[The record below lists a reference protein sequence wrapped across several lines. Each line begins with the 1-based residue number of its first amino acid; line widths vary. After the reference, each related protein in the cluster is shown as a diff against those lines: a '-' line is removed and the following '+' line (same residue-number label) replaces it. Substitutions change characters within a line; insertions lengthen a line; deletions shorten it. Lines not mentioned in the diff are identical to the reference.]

1 MADISKIK
9 LPNGSEYDLKDTVAR
24 ATGKVSGVKGS
35 AENAYR
41 TGDVNLTPANLGLGT
56 AALLDSTV
64 SVESNS
70 TQLPTSGAV
79 SDRITNH
86 IIISE
91 TQPITQISGDM
102 WFVLQ
107 QYTVDSEYT
116 QIAND
121 YGGNTAYINSEIES
135 EGQ

>member
-35 AENAYR
+35 AENTYR

-64 SVESNS
+64 SVVSNS
-70 TQLPTSGAV
+70 T
-79 SDRITNH
+79 
-86 IIISE
+86 
-91 TQPITQISGDM
+91 
-102 WFVLQ
+102 
-107 QYTVDSEYT
+107 
-116 QIAND
+116 
-121 YGGNTAYINSEIES
+121 
-135 EGQ
+135 

>member
-86 IIISE
+86 IVISKTQPVNQEAGDIWVIISE
-91 TQPITQISGDM
+91 STGLDDGDLASYGKLTQ
-102 WFVLQ
+102 
-107 QYTVDSEYT
+107 
-116 QIAND
+116 
-121 YGGNTAYINSEIES
+121 GG
-135 EGQ
+135 